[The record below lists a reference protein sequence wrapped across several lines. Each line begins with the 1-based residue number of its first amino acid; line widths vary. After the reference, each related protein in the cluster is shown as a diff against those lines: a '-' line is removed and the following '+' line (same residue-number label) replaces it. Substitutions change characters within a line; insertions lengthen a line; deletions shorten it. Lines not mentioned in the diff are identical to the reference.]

1 MPSAPPAHTHRRAHR
16 ARRALRLALLLA
28 AVACAPF
35 AAPTEAHANPTSAP
49 TEETPSPRRFPSV
62 DLSPLTS
69 EQQQR
74 FMRIVDEELC
84 PCEGSVQSLGE
95 CLEEARGTCGVAR
108 DVTTRIAHGLLRG
121 ESDATIRRAAANIA
135 REANTRHTFALDG
148 VPYKGASRP
157 TVTMITFADFEC
169 PYCREFARIAEE
181 LLRAYPNELRVYF
194 MHFPLSGHPNAMDAA
209 LAVAA
214 AQRQGKF
221 WELHDRIF
229 AEQATVR
236 QAMDAV
242 PLLRRWAAELGLD
255 MERFARDMEDPALYE
270 RVQNERR
277 AATDAGARGT
287 PAVFL
292 NGVRMLDIDS
302 TAKIRAK
309 IDALIK
315 DATP

>member
-1 MPSAPPAHTHRRAHR
+1 MSPAPTAPT
-16 ARRALRLALLLA
+16 RRALRATRLALLLA
-28 AVACAPF
+28 AVAS
-35 AAPTEAHANPTSAP
+35 APTVAPSTAHANTNTASAP
-49 TEETPSPRRFPSV
+49 AEERPSPRRFPSV
-62 DLSPLTS
+62 DLSPLTT

-84 PCEGSVQSLGE
+84 PCEGSIQSLGE

-121 ESDATIRRAAANIA
+121 ESDATIRRAAATTA

-148 VPYKGASRP
+148 LPYKGAARP

-169 PYCREFARIAEE
+169 PYCREFARITEE
-181 LLRAYPNELRVYF
+181 LLRAYPNDLRVYF
-194 MHFPLSGHPNAMDAA
+194 MHYPLSGHANAMDAA

-221 WELHDRIF
+221 WEMHDRVF
-229 AEQATVR
+229 AQQAALR
-236 QAMDAV
+236 QAMDAM
-242 PLLRRWAAELGLD
+242 PLFTRWASEIGLD
-255 MERFARDMEDPALYE
+255 IERFQRDIDDPALYE
-270 RVQNERR
+270 RIQRERS
-277 AATDAGARGT
+277 AATNAGARGT

-302 TAKIRAK
+302 TANIRAR
-309 IDALIK
+309 INALIEEAK
-315 DATP
+315 P